1 MIMEGNAGGKSNNI
15 WASKRQE
22 YKVFDDMKES
32 TMEGKIEKLQND
44 FMEYVKAKIV
54 YCDPCK
60 ILKESILK
68 NGAGAARDWKG
79 EICGGGNS
87 ILQRYWV
94 MRVGIEQI
102 KEGGSMEDKEC
113 DCEKT
118 KQETVRVNNTVV
130 GDISM
135 VVGDLSTIS
144 ANKKKE
150 TYAQIGARIGK
161 LVQKKNIAYGDS
173 FNKSCEMLKILY
185 PNGVTTDQYTDLLSI
200 ARIID
205 KLFRIATQKD
215 AFGESPYGDIAGYG
229 ILGVEKD
236 A

>member
-1 MIMEGNAGGKSNNI
+1 MIMEGNSGGKSNKI
-15 WASKRQE
+15 WASKRPE
-22 YKVFDDMKES
+22 YQVFDDMKES

-94 MRVGIEQI
+94 MRVGIEQL
-102 KEGGSMEDKEC
+102 KEGGSMGDRKCTGENYEIKID
-113 DCEKT
+113 DADLG
-118 KQETVRVNNTVV
+118 V
-130 GDISM
+130 GIST
-135 VVGDLSTIS
+135 GKI
-144 ANKKKE
+144 KE
-150 TYAQIGARIGK
+150 TYAQIGTRIGK